1 MSYYK
6 TKESV
11 DEYIELA
18 KDVNGELLINKLR
31 KHLQTKS
38 SLLEIGSG
46 PGTDW
51 KILNEYYEVVGSDN
65 SKEFLNRLTDNNPEG
80 KFLELDATTLLTEM
94 KYDGIYSNK
103 VFQHLNDKELDASII
118 RQFEIL
124 NSNGIVCHSFWE
136 GEGSEVF
143 KELHVQYYNGE
154 ALRKHF
160 EEYFNILLLEK
171 YCEFEDD
178 DSILLIAQKKT

>member
-18 KDVNGELLINKLR
+18 KDVDGRLLIDKLR
-31 KHLQTKS
+31 KHLQSNSTI
-38 SLLEIGSG
+38 LELGSG

-51 KILNEYYEVVGSDN
+51 KILNEYYNVVGSDK
-65 SKEFLNRLTDNNPEG
+65 SKEFLNRLVDNNPKGE
-80 KFLELDATTLLTEM
+80 FLEIDAKNIETD
-94 KYDGIYSNK
+94 KKFDGLYSNK
-103 VFQHLNDKELDASII
+103 VLQHLNDKELGASTI

-124 NSNGIVCHSFWE
+124 NSNGIICHSFWE
-136 GEGSEVF
+136 GEGSEIF
-143 KELHVQYYNGE
+143 KGLYVQYYNEE

-160 EEYFNILLLEK
+160 EKQFNILLLDK

-178 DSILLIAQKKT
+178 DSILIIAQKKI

>member
-1 MSYYK
+1 MSYYN

-18 KDVNGELLINKLR
+18 KGVDGKLLIEKLNR
-31 KHLQTKS
+31 HLQNNST
-38 SLLEIGSG
+38 LLELGSG

-65 SKEFLNRLTDNNPEG
+65 SKEFLRRLIVNNPDGE
-80 KFLELDATTLLTEM
+80 FLELDVITLLTEQ
-94 KYDGIYSNK
+94 KFDGVYSNK
-103 VFQHLNDKELDASII
+103 VLHHLNDNELNDSII

-124 NSNGIVCHSFWE
+124 NSNGIICHSFWE
-136 GEGSEVF
+136 GEGSEIF
-143 KELHVQYYNGE
+143 EGLYVQYYNEE

-160 EEYFNILLLEK
+160 EKHFNLLVLEK
-171 YCEFEDD
+171 YCEFEEG
-178 DSILLIAQKKT
+178 DSILLIAKKKI